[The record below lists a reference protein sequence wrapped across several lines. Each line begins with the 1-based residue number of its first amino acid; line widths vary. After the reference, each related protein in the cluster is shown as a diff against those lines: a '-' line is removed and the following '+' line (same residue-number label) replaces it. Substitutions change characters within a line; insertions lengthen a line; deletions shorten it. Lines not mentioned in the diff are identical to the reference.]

1 MEKAVFRKENV
12 FTCVMF
18 GALVLFVVVETIM
31 APESLPA
38 IAFFVAISVF
48 ALSIIKVSADIAES
62 MNDKLTTHMK
72 VVENRWK
79 SQHGSFRFRT
89 MREAPEDEAEKLIAA
104 AVPTG
109 ENQDNLIGG
118 LRNYRIAYYERIGV
132 RKTRRALLY
141 VYYFVFM
148 LLFVLL
154 LTHSEMALLLEP
166 AGILDSNFVSILTLW
181 PLAVVLFDVM
191 MKTLAVKAAVPILEQ
206 KLGFELKLY

>member
-62 MNDKLTTHMK
+62 VNDRLTTHMK

-109 ENQDNLIGG
+109 ENQDHLIGM

-148 LLFVLL
+148 LLIYSFR
-154 LTHSEMALLLEP
+154 HFSRSGRALFL
-166 AGILDSNFVSILTLW
+166 
-181 PLAVVLFDVM
+181 
-191 MKTLAVKAAVPILEQ
+191 
-206 KLGFELKLY
+206 

>member
-62 MNDKLTTHMK
+62 MNDRLTTHMK

-79 SQHGSFRFRT
+79 SQHGSFRGDCGGN
-89 MREAPEDEAEKLIAA
+89 PGPKL
-104 AVPTG
+104 VWPSNRLPYNSPTSG
-109 ENQDNLIGG
+109 
-118 LRNYRIAYYERIGV
+118 RC
-132 RKTRRALLY
+132 
-141 VYYFVFM
+141 
-148 LLFVLL
+148 
-154 LTHSEMALLLEP
+154 P
-166 AGILDSNFVSILTLW
+166 
-181 PLAVVLFDVM
+181 
-191 MKTLAVKAAVPILEQ
+191 
-206 KLGFELKLY
+206 